1 MSYVFMVSELVFLMG
16 GDVFSQSHRGF
27 IPTYNISLFKKKGL
41 AAFRDV
47 QGVFCRKCWV
57 QGGLQEPGLEED
69 FAAAVDTKCSCEQNR
84 KESPFI

>member
-57 QGGLQEPGLEED
+57 QGGLQEPGLEEN

-84 KESPFI
+84 K